1 MEPGNN
7 KLLTITKVIYA
18 VAIIVLLIGIAFL
31 ANNIIL
37 FKNTVF
43 HYASQGYPSAEVV
56 KQLLPSQLLPG
67 IFESVAVYG
76 GIAAVLFC
84 AGTINQKL
92 SYLTASLTAS
102 VSNEDKEMENG
113 DEEEPEEEETENNST
128 GE

>member
-31 ANNIIL
+31 VNNIIL

-92 SYLTASLTAS
+92 SYLTAS
-102 VSNEDKEMENG
+102 VSNEDKEIEN
-113 DEEEPEEEETENNST
+113 SR
-128 GE
+128 